1 MCTLWLAESSTI
13 SMHVLVFRRELEE
26 EEETPPPQW
35 WWGNHMLSE
44 QWCTLNSRYRYELAS
59 KQLLIIL
66 TSDVIIFSC
75 NDNIIDLNFTA
86 PACMGPSHGDG
97 GEIIIYIAGVK
108 LKLWIPTSPEFNQR
122 TFLFSFLFFL
132 ESIEYGG
139 RALYANSKRKLVPIP
154 RFIIICVYF

>member
-26 EEETPPPQW
+26 EEEERPPPPLPNDDG
-35 WWGNHMLSE
+35 GNHMLSE
-44 QWCTLNSRYRYELAS
+44 QWCTLNSRYRYGLAP

-97 GEIIIYIAGVK
+97 GEIIIYIY
-108 LKLWIPTSPEFNQR
+108 SR
-122 TFLFSFLFFL
+122 
-132 ESIEYGG
+132 
-139 RALYANSKRKLVPIP
+139 SKVQVMNPNIP
-154 RFIIICVYF
+154 RIQPTYFPFFFFSLLSGKYRVWGAGSLCEQQKKIGPNT